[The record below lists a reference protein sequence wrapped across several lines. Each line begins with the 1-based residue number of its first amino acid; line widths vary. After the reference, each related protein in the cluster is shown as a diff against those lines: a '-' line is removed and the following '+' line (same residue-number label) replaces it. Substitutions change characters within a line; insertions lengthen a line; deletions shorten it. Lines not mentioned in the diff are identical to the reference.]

1 MIDVLWLALRA
12 ASFVFTVQA
21 AGTGLFLVLFA
32 RELEA
37 GSGALIRRMGAH
49 AAIGALGIVIAQA
62 LFEPLYLAG
71 AWDGLRDP
79 ALRTLA
85 YFSPA
90 AIVPVLRLAG
100 LAALVLALRRA
111 SGALYGLALPAAL
124 LALGSFLA
132 SGHALLDTR
141 RLLLIPLLAVHVLV
155 AAFWFGSLAALRKL
169 LQRQPA
175 QVLVPLLRSFSE
187 RALWLVPLLALA
199 GVLLACLLLPDLS
212 ALRRPYGVLLC
223 LKVLLFTLLMAL
235 AALNRLRFAPA
246 LARGEAAAPHLRR
259 TLNAEYLLLATLLI
273 VTAAMT
279 GLFSPTQAPAP

>member
-1 MIDVLWLALRA
+1 MIDALWLALRA
-12 ASFVFTVQA
+12 GGFVFTVQA

-32 RELEA
+32 RELDV
-37 GSGALIRRMGAH
+37 GSGALIRRVGAH

-90 AIVPVLRLAG
+90 AIVPALRLAG
-100 LAALVLALRRA
+100 LGALVLALRRA
-111 SGALYGLALPAAL
+111 SSALDGFVLPAAL

-132 SGHALLDTR
+132 TGHALLDPR
-141 RLLLIPLLAVHVLV
+141 RLLLIPVLAVHVLV
-155 AAFWFGSLAALRKL
+155 AAFWFGSLAALRML
-169 LQRQPA
+169 LRHQPP
-175 QVLVPLLRSFSE
+175 QVLVSVLRSFSE
-187 RALWLVPLLALA
+187 RALWLVPLLLLA
-199 GVLLACLLLPDLS
+199 GVLLACLLLPDLA
-212 ALRRPYGVLLC
+212 ALRRPYGLLLC

-246 LARGEAAAPHLRR
+246 LARGEAVTTHLRR
-259 TLNAEYLLLATLLI
+259 TLTAEYLLLATVLI

-279 GLFSPTQAPAP
+279 GLFSPAEASVS